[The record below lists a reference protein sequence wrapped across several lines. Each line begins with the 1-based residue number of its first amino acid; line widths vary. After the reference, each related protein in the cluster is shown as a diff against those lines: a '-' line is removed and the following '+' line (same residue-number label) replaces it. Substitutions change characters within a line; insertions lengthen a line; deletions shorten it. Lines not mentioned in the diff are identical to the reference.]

1 MLIGYA
7 RVSTGEQKLDLQI
20 DALKQAGCEK
30 VFEDVASGAK
40 SQRDGLEKALAFVR
54 EGDVLVVWK
63 LDRLGRSLQHLLETV
78 TGLQARGIGF
88 RSLQESIDTTTAGG
102 KLIFHIFG
110 ALAEFER
117 GIIRERTNAGL
128 RAARAR
134 GKKGGR
140 RSVMDAK
147 KIAMA
152 RALMADS
159 SNSIPDICATLKVS
173 KSTLYKY
180 VRETRKA
187 AV

>member
-1 MLIGYA
+1 MIGYA
-7 RVSTGEQKLDLQI
+7 RISTGEQKLDLQL
-20 DALKQAGCEK
+20 DALKQAGCERR
-30 VFEDVASGAK
+30 FHDVASGAK
-40 SQRDGLEKALAFVR
+40 SQRAGLDAALEFIR

-78 TGLQARGIGF
+78 TSLEKRGIGF
-88 RSLQESIDTTTAGG
+88 RSLQENIDTTTAGG
-102 KLIFHIFG
+102 KLIFHVFG

-128 RAARAR
+128 QAARAR

-140 RSVMDAK
+140 RPVMDAK
-147 KIAMA
+147 KLAMA
-152 RALMADS
+152 RTLMADK

-180 VRETRKA
+180 AGNKTN
-187 AV
+187 

>member
-1 MLIGYA
+1 MLIGYG
-7 RVSTGEQKLDLQI
+7 RVSTGEQKLDLQL
-20 DALKQAGCEK
+20 DALKAAGCEK
-30 VFEDVASGAK
+30 LFHDVASGAK
-40 SQRDGLEKALAFVR
+40 SQRAGLNDALAFAR

-102 KLIFHIFG
+102 KLIFHVFG

-140 RSVMDAK
+140 RPVMNAK

-152 RALMADS
+152 RALIADPA
-159 SNSIPDICATLKVS
+159 NKIVDICATLKVS
-173 KSTLYKY
+173 KSTLYKA
-180 VRETRKA
+180 VKKA
-187 AV
+187 